1 MSISCS
7 HNFTFW
13 KFLEHSASKTTFYT
27 SNPFFFSP
35 ELSSNEAF
43 LNSYGSFIERAPL
56 GQVVNIVENQDGLDK
71 NSRNNAGG
79 NQPQITGTND
89 NSVQVMSFFYKI
101 QNYEAIFN
109 FFFSSLGHRNI
120 SSFIFPGNSNH
131 HCQCWCCCC
140 PCSWIRHWI
149 LLWS

>member
-1 MSISCS
+1 MLQKQHFVIQL
-7 HNFTFW
+7 HI
-13 KFLEHSASKTTFYT
+13 
-27 SNPFFFSP
+27 FFCSP

-89 NSVQVMSFFYKI
+89 NSVQVMMIILNPCFDRILKQFSI
-101 QNYEAIFN
+101 L
-109 FFFSSLGHRNI
+109 FFSFLGHRNI
-120 SSFIFPGNSNH
+120 SSVIFP
-131 HCQCWCCCC
+131 
-140 PCSWIRHWI
+140 
-149 LLWS
+149 

>member
-1 MSISCS
+1 MSSRTFS
-7 HNFTFW
+7 LKSGTFRNVNF
-13 KFLEHSASKTTFYT
+13 SQV
-27 SNPFFFSP
+27 SNINQVIIKNNIMYFNFIPLFFCSP

-101 QNYEAIFN
+101 QNYEAIFI
-109 FFFSSLGHRNI
+109 FFFF
-120 SSFIFPGNSNH
+120 FIFRS
-131 HCQCWCCCC
+131 
-140 PCSWIRHWI
+140 
-149 LLWS
+149 